1 MRIAHYCEFEDR
13 IKGGISVSVNQQR
26 SMLTHRDIEYV
37 TRPRMDVDIVHL
49 NVMGPRSI
57 ATAYRARRHGIPVI
71 VHTHVTAEDFRD
83 SLLLSN
89 TVSKPLKPYLGYA
102 YGLGDHL
109 ICPSQYTADIIDAY
123 TDTPRSVISNGVNT
137 EKLEGY
143 ESLREEYLD
152 RFNLTPPVVFM
163 VGHVFK
169 RKGLATFVEAAREL
183 PTMDFVWFGP
193 IDRHLKDRSTKKLI
207 DRSPDNC
214 RFTGFI
220 EDIRGAYAAGDIF
233 FFPTYEENEGMTL
246 LEAMATEK
254 AILVR
259 DIETFEWLDDG
270 THCLKASG
278 DFSRKL
284 ERLQDTELRE
294 ELGSQAGEL
303 SNQFELTKIARE
315 LEQCYEAVLQGSA
328 NDERS

>member
-123 TDTPRSVISNGVNT
+123 TDTPRSVISNGVNM

-284 ERLQDTELRE
+284 ERLQDTEMRE

-303 SNQFELTKIARE
+303 SNRFELTKIARK